1 MSVIDQE
8 HAISLLGGHEVIY
21 KKILQKFI
29 DSVEAGSYSFT
40 ASDVNGDFDAVARI
54 IHSVK
59 GVSENVGAMKVKE
72 LAVVLDQQAKDQRA
86 NDIISGIESYD
97 AAMNEACDEIRE
109 ILSS

>member
-29 DSVEAGSYSFT
+29 DSVDAGSYSFT
-40 ASDVNGDFDAVARI
+40 ANDVNGDFDAVARI

-72 LAVVLDQQAKDQRA
+72 LAVVLDQQAKDHLT
-86 NDIISGIESYD
+86 NDIISGIDGYN
-97 AAMNEACDEIRE
+97 AAMAEACNEIRQ
-109 ILSS
+109 ILSL

>member
-1 MSVIDQE
+1 MSVIDQQ

-40 ASDVNGDFDAVARI
+40 ANDVNEDFDAVARI

-59 GVSENVGAMKVKE
+59 GVSENVGAMKVKD
-72 LAVVLDQQAKDQRA
+72 LAVVLDQQAKDRLT
-86 NDIISGIESYD
+86 NDIISGINPYN
-97 AAMNEACDEIRE
+97 AAMSEACDEIKN